1 MFDRLWIH
9 KYLMIKPLLISS
21 SDINGGAA
29 RAAYRLHR
37 GLQSINVSSQML
49 VQNKE
54 SDDYTVIAPASKLS
68 KGIGKLKPTLDAL
81 PLQLYPQRD
90 RSVYS
95 VQYLPDQLA
104 AKVAQINPDVINLH
118 WINFGYLQI
127 ETLAKFKK
135 PIIWTLHDMWA
146 FTGGC
151 HYNGDCMNYVNSCG
165 ACPQLHSNTE
175 KDLSRWV
182 WRRKSKAWQDLNLT
196 IVTPSHWLADC
207 ARKSSLFQNLRVEV
221 IANGLDAQVYKPI
234 DQAIARNLLN
244 LSLDK
249 KLVLF
254 GAMNS
259 TRNKRKGF
267 HLLEPA
273 LQKLSEDEK
282 LENVEL
288 VILGASR
295 PSEVPNLGFP
305 IHYLGRLNDD
315 IALALLYSAVDV
327 FLAPSVQ
334 DNLPNAVMESLAC
347 GTPCVAFDIGG
358 MSDMIQHQQN
368 GYLAKPFDVND
379 LAKGITWVLEDEERL
394 KKLGSNS
401 RDKVEQKFTLEIQ
414 ANNYLSVY
422 NYIYKT

>member
-315 IALALLYSAVDV
+315 IALALLYSAADV

-334 DNLPNAVMESLAC
+334 DNLPNTVMESLAC

-401 RDKVEQKFTLEIQ
+401 RDKVKQKFTLEIQ

-422 NYIYKT
+422 NDIYKT

>member
-1 MFDRLWIH
+1 LI
-9 KYLMIKPLLISS
+9 IKPLLISS

-315 IALALLYSAVDV
+315 IALALLYSAADV

-334 DNLPNAVMESLAC
+334 DNLPNTVMESLAC

>member
-288 VILGASR
+288 VILDASR

-315 IALALLYSAVDV
+315 IALALLYSAADV

-334 DNLPNAVMESLAC
+334 DNLPNTVMESLAC

-401 RDKVEQKFTLEIQ
+401 RDKVKQKFTLEIQ

-422 NYIYKT
+422 NDIYKT

>member
-1 MFDRLWIH
+1 LI
-9 KYLMIKPLLISS
+9 IKPLLISS

-288 VILGASR
+288 VILDASR

>member
-1 MFDRLWIH
+1 MI
-9 KYLMIKPLLISS
+9 IKPLLISS

-288 VILGASR
+288 VILDASR

-315 IALALLYSAVDV
+315 IALALLYSAADV

-334 DNLPNAVMESLAC
+334 DNLPNTVMESLAC

-414 ANNYLSVY
+414 AKNYLSVY
-422 NYIYKT
+422 ENTGKT